1 MWLDIL
7 RNIAEVLD
15 IRFDTPVPLILEQQ
29 WMLVKE
35 SGLRL
40 AMSRDRVTQH
50 LPRIEPTHGMIAL
63 QTTIHDG
70 RVALLCNT
78 FFGRFHV
85 HPVWISPHVGSNLP
99 KLDSTRCVVRDRR
112 LEGIIEVPIVE
123 EDIGV
128 VVPPIEVPLHRFQG
142 LNNPVQVTVPRKDNE
157 CSVCP
162 WV

>member
-1 MWLDIL
+1 MAIVKPYVLLCSIILRNGSLGSVSLLFGQAMWLDIL

-78 FFGRFHV
+78 F
-85 HPVWISPHVGSNLP
+85 
-99 KLDSTRCVVRDRR
+99 LDRKSVV
-112 LEGIIEVPIVE
+112 
-123 EDIGV
+123 
-128 VVPPIEVPLHRFQG
+128 
-142 LNNPVQVTVPRKDNE
+142 
-157 CSVCP
+157 
-162 WV
+162 